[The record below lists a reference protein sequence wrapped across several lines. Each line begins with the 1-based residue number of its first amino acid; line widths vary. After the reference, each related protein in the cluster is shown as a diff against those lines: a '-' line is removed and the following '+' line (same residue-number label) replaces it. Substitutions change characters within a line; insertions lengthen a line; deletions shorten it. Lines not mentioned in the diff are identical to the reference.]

1 MNPFITIDNYKFT
14 LIGKLNERHYWY
26 VYIFSEHIAD
36 PTDKTNFWV
45 YPSNSEL
52 GLWRLSATSENI
64 KYKGQFVSA
73 FERRTRDPT
82 VQYFYYD
89 YVQQTCIY
97 IELQVFINQ
106 HFGNLKTVAAPLS
119 LMTPN
124 KPHDPKSRISF
135 ADNEKIFNLIDNHD
149 RQIQLSPFILLQQII
164 ECGEVETV
172 TPRRRPPDVVI
183 KEFSQQLEIEY
194 DLLYENIEIIAPY
207 NKVFQDMIDINGNIM
222 RFPLKNKR
230 TNEIVMLYACVVK
243 MTEIQTVSAFRNS
256 RENITRICG
265 KDLHIMPFFLTTADS
280 SINCFGTYT
289 KYIPCGAFI
298 CKLFD
303 YSDGYHKLSGYK
315 QCTPTEFA
323 RNHCTSTYSYIG
335 DRYDNIFPFNEWI
348 DKTNYILNK
357 PWSRKLGVRSATSKQ
372 RISIKKRKSV

>member
-1 MNPFITIDNYKFT
+1 
-14 LIGKLNERHYWY
+14 
-26 VYIFSEHIAD
+26 
-36 PTDKTNFWV
+36 
-45 YPSNSEL
+45 
-52 GLWRLSATSENI
+52 
-64 KYKGQFVSA
+64 
-73 FERRTRDPT
+73 
-82 VQYFYYD
+82 
-89 YVQQTCIY
+89 
-97 IELQVFINQ
+97 
-106 HFGNLKTVAAPLS
+106 
-119 LMTPN
+119 
-124 KPHDPKSRISF
+124 
-135 ADNEKIFNLIDNHD
+135 
-149 RQIQLSPFILLQQII
+149 
-164 ECGEVETV
+164 
-172 TPRRRPPDVVI
+172 
-183 KEFSQQLEIEY
+183 
-194 DLLYENIEIIAPY
+194 
-207 NKVFQDMIDINGNIM
+207 M

-230 TNEIVMLYACVVK
+230 NGEIVMLYACVVK
-243 MTEIQTVSAFRNS
+243 MREIQTLSAFRNS